1 LKEAVMAADADAA
14 PWVDPDMQK
23 AFARMAE
30 IAREH
35 DLPADR
41 STMTPE
47 QARRR
52 MEIDRAW
59 WNQERPALARIEET
73 TVPGP
78 TRPVP
83 VRLLYPSTDAPLPVI
98 VYLHG
103 GGWVVGSL
111 ETHGRGMHAL
121 ANASNCLVVGVD
133 YALAPETKFP
143 GAIEEIAAVIDH
155 IVAHA
160 ADWGADPT
168 RIALAGD
175 SAGANLALGAH
186 FHLRARGASPV
197 GALGLIYP
205 VTDCDF
211 ETESYR
217 RFGGG
222 EWGLSRAEMRAF
234 FDHYVRG
241 PEDLKDPRAVP
252 ILGDLAGLP
261 PTFVA
266 AAGLDV
272 LRDDA
277 IRFDAKLRAA
287 GVPGSLTVY
296 DGVVHG
302 FMTLTRMVPKAQQL
316 IDDLGGS
323 LSDTLRGN
331 GR

>member
-1 LKEAVMAADADAA
+1 MAADAR
-14 PWVDPDMQK
+14 PWVDPDMQN

-41 STMTPE
+41 SQLTPD

-59 WNQERPALARIEET
+59 WNQERPALARIADASVP
-73 TVPGP
+73 VPG
-78 TRPVP
+78 RMVP
-83 VRLLYPSTDAPLPVI
+83 VRLLYPSSDAPLPVI

-111 ETHGRGMHAL
+111 ETHARGMHAL
-121 ANASNCLVVGVD
+121 AIAANCLVVGVD

-143 GAIEEIAAVIDH
+143 GAVEEVAAVVRY
-155 IVAHA
+155 VAANA
-160 ADWGADPT
+160 AAWGGDPE

-175 SAGANLALGAH
+175 SAGGNIALGVEL
-186 FHLRARGASPV
+186 HLRATGGSPV

-205 VTDCDF
+205 VTGCDF

-217 RFGGG
+217 AFGDG
-222 EWGLSRAEMRAF
+222 EWGLTRADMQAYF
-234 FDHYVRG
+234 GHYLGDPADFD
-241 PEDLKDPRAVP
+241 DPRAVP
-252 ILGDLAGLP
+252 LKADLAGLP

-272 LRDDA
+272 LRDDS
-277 IRFDAKLRAA
+277 IRLDAQLRAA
-287 GVPGSLTVY
+287 GVACTLDVY
-296 DGVVHG
+296 EGVTHG
-302 FMTLTRMVPKAQQL
+302 FMALTRMVPKAQAM
-316 IDDLGGS
+316 IDDLAGK
-323 LSDTLRGN
+323 LSATLRGL
-331 GR
+331 